1 MPGESH
7 GGRSLVGYSPWGPK
21 ESDTTERLQFHFH
34 LSIPRVMSKTLLP
47 DKNQNKSLKNF
58 CCFSNFPLPPSKNL
72 ASPQILGSFL
82 QDRHS
87 QVSLEA
93 KKQSQINLSDL
104 RHYQNSKPVLALTLP
119 SGLDCAGL
127 EACI

>member
-1 MPGESH
+1 M
-7 GGRSLVGYSPWGPK
+7 
-21 ESDTTERLQFHFH
+21 
-34 LSIPRVMSKTLLP
+34 VMSKTLIP
-47 DKNQNKSLKNF
+47 DKNQNTSLKNF
-58 CCFSNFPLPPSKNL
+58 CWFSNFPLPPSKNL
-72 ASPQILGSFL
+72 ASPRILDSFL

-93 KKQSQINLSDL
+93 KKQSQISMSDL
-104 RHYQNSKPVLALTLP
+104 RYQNPKPLLALSLP

>member
-1 MPGESH
+1 M
-7 GGRSLVGYSPWGPK
+7 GYSPWGPK
-21 ESDTTERLQFHFH
+21 EWDTTERLHFHVH
-34 LSIPRVMSKTLLP
+34 LSIARVMSKTLIP

-93 KKQSQINLSDL
+93 KNNLKSTC
-104 RHYQNSKPVLALTLP
+104 LT
-119 SGLDCAGL
+119 
-127 EACI
+127 